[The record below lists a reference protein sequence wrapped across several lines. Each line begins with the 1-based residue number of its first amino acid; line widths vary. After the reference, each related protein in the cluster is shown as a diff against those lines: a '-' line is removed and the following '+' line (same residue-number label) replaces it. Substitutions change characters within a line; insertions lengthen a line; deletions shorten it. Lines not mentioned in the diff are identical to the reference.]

1 MIHGPKYKIARR
13 LGAPVF
19 EKTQTQKFVLRE
31 SNRKLSKS
39 SKKPKAKSDFGNRLN
54 EKQKARMV
62 YGVNERQFSNY
73 VNKAIATKGNSTD
86 LLLRALESRLDN
98 VAFRLGLANTR
109 IFGRQMVSH
118 GHLLVNGTKITIPS
132 YALSLGDKI
141 TIRNGSKAKP
151 IFAKLNER
159 LVTTTTP
166 AWIKADLVK
175 QEWEI
180 VGAPKLTQADVMFD
194 VASVFEFYSR

>member
-1 MIHGPKYKIARR
+1 
-13 LGAPVF
+13 
-19 EKTQTQKFVLRE
+19 
-31 SNRKLSKS
+31 
-39 SKKPKAKSDFGNRLN
+39 
-54 EKQKARMV
+54 MV

-73 VNKAIATKGNSTD
+73 VNKAIVTKGNSTD

-98 VAFRLGLANTR
+98 VAFRLGFANTR

-132 YALSLGDKI
+132 YALSVGDKI

-159 LVTTTTP
+159 LAATTTP

-180 VGAPKLTQADVMFD
+180 VGAPKLTQTDVMFD

>member
-1 MIHGPKYKIARR
+1 MINGPKYKIARR

-73 VNKAIATKGNSTD
+73 VKKAIATKGNSTD

-98 VAFRLGLANTR
+98 VVFRIGLANTR
-109 IFGRQMVSH
+109 IFGRQMTSH
-118 GHLLVNGTKITIPS
+118 GHILVNGTRITIPS
-132 YALSLGDKI
+132 FSVSLGDKI
-141 TIRNGSKAKP
+141 TIRNGSKVKP
-151 IFAKLNER
+151 IFAKLDER
-159 LVTTTTP
+159 LATATHP
-166 AWIKADLVK
+166 AWIKGDLAK
-175 QEWEI
+175 REWEI
-180 VGAPKLTQADVMFD
+180 VGAPKLTQTDVLFD

>member
-19 EKTQTQKFVLRE
+19 EKTQTQKLVLRE

-73 VNKAIATKGNSTD
+73 VKKAIATKGNSTD

-132 YALSLGDKI
+132 YTVSLGDKI

-159 LVTTTTP
+159 LATTTTP
-166 AWIKADLVK
+166 AWIKADLTK
-175 QEWEI
+175 HEWEI
-180 VGAPKLTQADVMFD
+180 VGAPKLTQTDVMFD

>member
-73 VNKAIATKGNSTD
+73 VSKAIATKGNSTD

-98 VAFRLGLANTR
+98 VAFRLGFANTR

-132 YALSLGDKI
+132 YALSVGDKI

-159 LVTTTTP
+159 LAATTTP

-180 VGAPKLTQADVMFD
+180 VGAPKLTQTDVMFD

>member
-73 VNKAIATKGNSTD
+73 VKKAIATKGNSTD

-118 GHLLVNGTKITIPS
+118 GHLLVNCTKITIPS
-132 YALSLGDKI
+132 YTVSLGDKI

-159 LVTTTTP
+159 LATTTTP
-166 AWIKADLVK
+166 AWIKADLTK
-175 QEWEI
+175 HEWEI
-180 VGAPKLTQADVMFD
+180 VGAPKLTQTDVMFD

>member
-73 VNKAIATKGNSTD
+73 VSKAIATKGNSTD

-118 GHLLVNGTKITIPS
+118 GHILVNGTKVTIPS
-132 YALSLGDKI
+132 FSVSLGDKI
-141 TIRNGSKAKP
+141 TIRNGSKVKP
-151 IFAKLNER
+151 IFAKVGER
-159 LVTTTTP
+159 LATTTTP
-166 AWIKADLVK
+166 SWIKADLTK

-180 VGAPKLTQADVMFD
+180 VGAPKLTQTDVLFD

>member
-73 VNKAIATKGNSTD
+73 VKKAIATKGNSTD

-132 YALSLGDKI
+132 YTVSLGDKI

-159 LVTTTTP
+159 LATTTTP
-166 AWIKADLVK
+166 AWIKADLTK
-175 QEWEI
+175 HEWEI
-180 VGAPKLTQADVMFD
+180 VGAPKLTQTDVMFE

>member
-73 VNKAIATKGNSTD
+73 VKKAIATKGNSTD

-98 VAFRLGLANTR
+98 VAFRIGLANTR
-109 IFGRQMVSH
+109 LFGRQMVSH
-118 GHLLVNGTKITIPS
+118 GHILVNGTKITIPS
-132 YALSLGDKI
+132 FSVSLGDKI
-141 TIRNGSKAKP
+141 TLRNGSKAKP
-151 IFAKLNER
+151 IFAKLGER
-159 LVTTTTP
+159 LTITTAP
-166 AWIKADLVK
+166 AWVKADLAK

-180 VGAPKLTQADVMFD
+180 VGAPKLTQTDVLFD

>member
-73 VNKAIATKGNSTD
+73 VKKAIATKGNSTD

-132 YALSLGDKI
+132 YTVSLGDKI

-159 LVTTTTP
+159 LATTTTP
-166 AWIKADLVK
+166 AWIKADLTK
-175 QEWEI
+175 HEWEI
-180 VGAPKLTQADVMFD
+180 VGAPKLTQTDVMFD